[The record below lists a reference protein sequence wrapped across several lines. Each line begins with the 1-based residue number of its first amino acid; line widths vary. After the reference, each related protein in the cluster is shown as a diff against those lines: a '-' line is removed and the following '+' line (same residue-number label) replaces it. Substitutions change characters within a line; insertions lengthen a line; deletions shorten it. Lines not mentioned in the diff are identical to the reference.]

1 VNKDFLENLDLRE
14 DVDQLE
20 REVFQDQQEFLVEK

>member
-20 REVFQDQQEFLVEK
+20 REVCQDQQENLVEK

>member
-20 REVFQDQQEFLVEK
+20 REVCQGQQENLVEK